1 MSTAV
6 DRDDPQGHEPE
17 RHGPPTVTVTVFAPR
32 QIEPR
37 TFSWPQTTRVGDAAA
52 EAARDFGY
60 EPGTPSFQ
68 NADGEVLD
76 RDKPLVAAGVRD
88 GDELEL
94 VDVGGGV

>member
-1 MSTAV
+1 VSTTV
-6 DRDDPQGHEPE
+6 DRQGPQGHEPE
-17 RHGPPTVTVTVFAPR
+17 RHGPHTVTVTVFAPR
-32 QIEPR
+32 TTDPR
-37 TFSWPQTTRVGDAAA
+37 IFTWPQTMKVG
-52 EAARDFGY
+52 EAASQAAHDFGY

>member
-6 DRDDPQGHEPE
+6 DRHDPQGHEPE
-17 RHGPPTVTVTVFAPR
+17 HHGPPTVTVTVFAPR
-32 QIEPR
+32 ATEPR
-37 TFSWPQTTRVGDAAA
+37 TYTWPKTMKVGEAAT

-60 EPGTPSFQ
+60 QPGTPSLQ